1 MSKRRLTRRQSWR
14 VKKIQQE
21 RTLRAEKKSQQLEE
35 QLVAGQ
41 LGSEQRG
48 LVVAHFGSQV
58 EVEAL
63 EGELQGRTQRAHL
76 RANLEQLVTGD
87 KVAWRPGQSTGVVVA
102 RFDRNSELCR
112 PDNNGQLRP
121 VAANIDYIIIVIAV
135 APPPHAYLIDRY
147 LVAAENQGISPILLL
162 NKLDLLETGA
172 GRDLEP
178 LLDTYR
184 TIDYRVVST
193 STQQR
198 TGLENLR
205 QLLAGHT
212 SVFVGQ
218 SGVGKSSIINALLP
232 EANIRVGEISSAT
245 GKGRHTTTSARL
257 LHIPGGG
264 ELIDSP
270 GIRDF
275 GLWHLDAAGIAYGFL
290 EFRPFLGHCRFRDC
304 SHQGDPGCALAEG
317 VESGAIDPR
326 RYASFCHLLGSLES
340 S

>member
-1 MSKRRLTRRQSWR
+1 M
-14 VKKIQQE
+14 KKIQQE
-21 RTLRAEKKSQQLEE
+21 RTLRAEKKSLQLEQQLEG
-35 QLVAGQ
+35 GQ
-41 LGSEQRG
+41 LGAEQKG
-48 LVVAHFGSQV
+48 LVVAHYGSQV

-87 KVAWRPGQSTGVVVA
+87 TVAWRPGQATGVVVA
-102 RFDRNSELCR
+102 RFDRSSELCR
-112 PDNNGQLRP
+112 PDNHGQLRP
-121 VAANIDYIIIVIAV
+121 VAANIDYIIVVISV

-147 LVAAENQGISPILLL
+147 LVAAENQGIRPVLLL
-162 NKLDLLETGA
+162 NKVDLLETGA
-172 GRDLEP
+172 GRDLVP
-178 LLDTYR
+178 LLDTYS
-184 TIDYRVVST
+184 TVDYRVVST
-193 STQQR
+193 STRQR
-198 TGLENLR
+198 TGLETLR
-205 QLLAGHT
+205 QLLVGHT

-232 EANIRVGEISSAT
+232 DANIRVGEISSAT

-257 LHIPGGG
+257 FHFPGGG
-264 ELIDSP
+264 QLIDSP

-275 GLWHLDAAGIAYGFL
+275 GLWHLDAAAIAYGFR

-304 SHQGDPGCALAEG
+304 SHQGDPGCALLGA
-317 VESGAIDPR
+317 VDSGAVDPR

>member
-1 MSKRRLTRRQSWR
+1 MAKSRLTRRQSWR

-21 RTLRAEKKSQQLEE
+21 RTQRAERKSQQLEQ
-35 QLVAGQ
+35 QLVGGQ
-41 LGSEQRG
+41 LGAEQQG
-48 LVVAHFGSQV
+48 LVVAHFGGQV

-63 EGELQGRTQRAHL
+63 EGELRGSTRRAHL
-76 RANLEQLVTGD
+76 RANLDQLVTGD
-87 KVAWRPGQSTGVVVA
+87 RVAWRPGLPTGVVVA
-102 RFDRNSELCR
+102 RFDRGSELCR
-112 PDNNGQLRP
+112 PDNHGELRP
-121 VAANIDYIIIVIAV
+121 VAANIDYIIVVVAV
-135 APPPHAYLIDRY
+135 EPQPHAYLIDRY
-147 LVAAENQGISPILLL
+147 LVAAENQGITPLLL
-162 NKLDLLETGA
+162 MNKIDLVKTGD
-172 GRDLEP
+172 RELEP

-184 TIDYRVVST
+184 SIGYRVVST

-198 TGLENLR
+198 TGLEPLC

-232 EANIRVGEISSAT
+232 AANIRVGELSNAT

-257 LHIPGGG
+257 FHIPGGG

-275 GLWHLDAAGIAYGFL
+275 GLWHLDAASIAYGFR
-290 EFRPFLGHCRFRDC
+290 EFRPYLGRCKFRDC

-317 VESGAIDPR
+317 VECGAIDPR
-326 RYASFCHLLGSLES
+326 RYTSFCHLVGSLEIS
-340 S
+340 